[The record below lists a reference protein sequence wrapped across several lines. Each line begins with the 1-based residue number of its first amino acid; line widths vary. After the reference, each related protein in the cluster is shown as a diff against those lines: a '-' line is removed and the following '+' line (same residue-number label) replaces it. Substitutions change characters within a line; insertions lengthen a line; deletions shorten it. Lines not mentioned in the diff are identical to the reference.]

1 MNAESPRARQLR
13 AVREFVLQRNSMGKA
28 WWNFLCTISYNTG
41 APEASASARL
51 RDLRRLGYRV
61 DKRRFSD
68 GRYLYRVTAR
78 KAKGR
83 R

>member
-1 MNAESPRARQLR
+1 
-13 AVREFVLQRNSMGKA
+13 MGKA

-61 DKRRFSD
+61 DKQRQED
-68 GRYLYRVTAR
+68 GRYLYRVTR
-78 KAKGR
+78 GQAKGR
-83 R
+83 K